1 MSIQDLR
8 DVKIITAMITPFK
21 EDGSIN
27 FDVLPELI
35 EHLLAHHTEG
45 ILLAGTTAESPTL
58 TTFSLSAYSPSHGV
72 NPASTAKSTPFTAN
86 G

>member
-27 FDVLPELI
+27 FEVLPELI
-35 EHLLAHHTEG
+35 EHLLSHHTEG
-45 ILLAGTTAESPTL
+45 
-58 TTFSLSAYSPSHGV
+58 
-72 NPASTAKSTPFTAN
+72 
-86 G
+86 